1 MTAVKLDELSKR
13 FGDREVFRAVTLRF
27 EPGRIYGLIGRNGS
41 GKSVLMKCIA
51 GLVRPSGGT
60 VEVFGRQV
68 GRDVDFAPDTGIAIE
83 QPGLLLRKSAYDNM
97 KILSALTGRPCGA
110 EIARLIGQ
118 VGLDPGERKPVG
130 KYSMGMKQ
138 RLSIAMA
145 LLGGPRLLL
154 LDEPMS
160 NLDARG
166 AEEMRALFR
175 RLADEG
181 RTIVVATHVQ
191 ADISELC
198 DEVCHME
205 DYRVAAQ

>member
-60 VEVFGRQV
+60 VEVFGRRV

-97 KILSALTGRPCGA
+97 KLLSALTGRPCRA
-110 EIARLIGQ
+110 EIARLIEQ
-118 VGLDPGERKPVG
+118 VGLDPAERKPVG

-166 AEEMRALFR
+166 ADDMRALFR
-175 RLADEG
+175 CLADEG

-191 ADISELC
+191 ADISGLC